1 MLYNS
6 MVHEVKNPSTERLSK
21 QLTKAGK
28 WIPSLFLKFCIESYR
43 NGDVD
48 AIDFIEKFTTEEYCD
63 LITQP
68 YLGSSRLS
76 SDG

>member
-1 MLYNS
+1 

-48 AIDFIEKFTTEEYCD
+48 AIDFIEKFTTEEYRLLLKSAASKTN
-63 LITQP
+63 LIW
-68 YLGSSRLS
+68 
-76 SDG
+76 